1 MAKHNHHALATCVPA
16 DVFDAYFAAGIRLV
30 EDHEHARVALRNL
43 SRNHAENRSRIGAAD
58 LPKFDVYVPCFEAM
72 PVNLVVLMRAE
83 CVDGTG

>member
-1 MAKHNHHALATCVPA
+1 MKLPSAV
-16 DVFDAYFAAGIRLV
+16 DQGG
-30 EDHEHARVALRNL
+30 
-43 SRNHAENRSRIGAAD
+43 SRIGAAD